1 MRYFLTLLANSK
13 TCYCTFNSNEIIVL
27 NKNSSDSMTIVW
39 RVIPC
44 VAKGLAE
51 GRIVAL
57 DTFGNIPY
65 NVKKKKIPETS
76 H

>member
-1 MRYFLTLLANSK
+1 MK
-13 TCYCTFNSNEIIVL
+13 
-27 NKNSSDSMTIVW
+27 IVW
-39 RVIPC
+39 RAIPC

-57 DTFGNIPY
+57 DTFGIIPY
-65 NVKKKKIPETS
+65 NVEKKKIPETS

>member
-1 MRYFLTLLANSK
+1 MK
-13 TCYCTFNSNEIIVL
+13 
-27 NKNSSDSMTIVW
+27 IVW

-65 NVKKKKIPETS
+65 IVEKKKKPWTIKL
-76 H
+76 

>member
-1 MRYFLTLLANSK
+1 MK
-13 TCYCTFNSNEIIVL
+13 
-27 NKNSSDSMTIVW
+27 IVW
-39 RVIPC
+39 RAILC
-44 VAKGLAE
+44 VAEGLTE

-65 NVKKKKIPETS
+65 NVEKKKIPETS